1 MNGTNLPSMKT
12 ASSRKSGAVH
22 PPAAHGEMFGD
33 YDIFLFK
40 QGNHVK
46 LFNKLG
52 AHLVRGAAGSGAH
65 FGVWAPNAARV
76 AVIGDFNAWDADA
89 HPLAPRA
96 DGSGIWEIFV
106 PHVAPGDHYK
116 YRVTFGD
123 RSYAVDKSDP
133 FAFFGEP
140 PPKTASRVW
149 PLDYAWGDAAWM
161 ETRRRAN
168 ALDAPISIY
177 EVHLGSWRRPGDD
190 PRRLLT
196 YREIAPL
203 LADYVA
209 EMGFT
214 HVEFMPLTEHPFYG
228 SWGYQTTGYFSP
240 TARYG
245 TPQDLMYLIDHLH
258 QRGIGVIL
266 DWVPSHF
273 PSDEHGLACF
283 DGTHLFEHADR
294 RQGFHPEWNSY
305 IFNLGRHEVRAF
317 LVSSALFWLEKYH
330 FDALRID
337 AVASM
342 LYLDYSR
349 RPGEWI
355 PNVYGGHENLDA
367 ITFLRQ
373 LNAAVYREHP
383 DVQTIAEE
391 STAWPQ
397 VSRPVY
403 AGGLGFGMK
412 WNLGWMHDTLDYFH
426 QDPLFRQYHQNRLT
440 FGLWYAFHENFVLP
454 LSHDE
459 VVHGKGALIDR
470 MPGDE
475 WQRYANLRALFGYMW
490 GHPGKKLLFMGGEF
504 GQQREWQHE
513 ESLQWHVLQY
523 PAHRGARDWVRD
535 LNRYYR
541 RTPAL
546 FEQDFSPAGFEWID
560 FHDAQNSVVS
570 FIRKA
575 RSKPQTVLVVCNLT
589 PLPRSHYTI
598 GVPRGG
604 RWTEVLN
611 SDSAYYGG
619 SGVGNLGGVEAR
631 RRPAHGRPYSLT
643 LTLPP
648 LGVLFFEATE

>member
-1 MNGTNLPSMKT
+1 MKT
-12 ASSRKSGAVH
+12 LLSNKSRTAQN
-22 PPAAHGEMFGD
+22 ETFGD

-52 AHLVRGAAGSGAH
+52 AHLVRTEAGTGAR
-65 FGVWAPNAARV
+65 FGVWAPNAAQV
-76 AVIGDFNAWDADA
+76 AVIGDFNAWNADS
-89 HPLAPRA
+89 HLLTPRA
-96 DGSGIWEIFV
+96 DGSGIWETFV

-123 RSYAVDKSDP
+123 HSYAVDKSDP
-133 FAFFGEP
+133 FAVFGEP

-149 PLDYAWGDAAWM
+149 PLDYAWGDADWM
-161 ETRRRAN
+161 RTRNKAN
-168 ALDAPISIY
+168 SLDAPISIY
-177 EVHLGSWRRPGDD
+177 EVHLGSWRRPGDE
-190 PRRLLT
+190 PWRLLT

-203 LADYVA
+203 LADYVI

-214 HVEFMPLTEHPFYG
+214 HIEFMPLTEHPFYG

-240 TARYG
+240 SARYG

-273 PSDEHGLACF
+273 PSDEHGLAYF

-294 RQGFHPEWNSY
+294 RQGFHPEWHSY

-317 LVSSALFWLEKYH
+317 LISSALFWLEKYH
-330 FDALRID
+330 FDGLRID

-355 PNVYGGHENLDA
+355 PNVHGGHENLDA
-367 ITFLRQ
+367 IAFLRQ
-373 LNAAVYREHP
+373 LNEAVYRDHP
-383 DVQTIAEE
+383 DIQTIAEE

-412 WNLGWMHDTLDYFH
+412 WNLGWMHDTLDYFC

-440 FGLWYAFHENFVLP
+440 FSLWYAFHENFVLP

-546 FEQDFSPAGFEWID
+546 FEQDFTNEGFEWID
-560 FHDAQNSVVS
+560 FHDARNSILS
-570 FIRKA
+570 FIRKS
-575 RSKPQTVLVVCNLT
+575 RSGQIVLVVCNLT
-589 PLPRSHYTI
+589 PLPRHQYGI

-604 RWTEVLN
+604 RWAEVLN

-619 SGVGNLGGVEAR
+619 SGVGNLGGIEAQK
-631 RRPAHGRPYSLT
+631 RPLHGRPYSLT

-648 LGVLFFEATE
+648 LGVLFFEAPE